1 MVMLSSLKW
10 FPQYK
15 SFSKLYTYLSLMV
28 LATSGICSF
37 VFSPQVS
44 SSHLC
49 PPLPSSPSAPSAPAS
64 TSSDSSTSYAPSPPP
79 FPSFPTLT
87 RYWPST
93 WICYQIL
100 SINCQLTHLPFFVL
114 ARKNLL
120 QSIEF
125 RITRK
130 RRPFSMT
137 GLIRDTVLCVL
148 WLWIFFME
156 FNFQRNVLIIS
167 KQQPN
172 SRK

>member
-15 SFSKLYTYLSLMV
+15 SFSKLYTYLSLIV
-28 LATSGICSF
+28 LASSGICSF

-87 RYWPST
+87 RNLPSAL
-93 WICYQIL
+93 ICYQIL
-100 SINCQLTHLPFFVL
+100 SINCQLTHLPFFVR

-120 QSIEF
+120 LSIEF

-148 WLWIFFME
+148 WLWIFLWSSIFKGM
-156 FNFQRNVLIIS
+156 F
-167 KQQPN
+167 
-172 SRK
+172 

>member
-49 PPLPSSPSAPSAPAS
+49 PPLPSAPSSSYSPLTSSASSPSI
-64 TSSDSSTSYAPSPPP
+64 APSPPP

-100 SINCQLTHLPFFVL
+100 SINCQLTHLPFFVR

-120 QSIEF
+120 LSIEF

>member
-49 PPLPSSPSAPSAPAS
+49 PPLPSAPSSSYSPLTSSASSPSI
-64 TSSDSSTSYAPSPPP
+64 APSPPP

-87 RYWPST
+87 RNLPST

-167 KQQPN
+167 KQQRN
-172 SRK
+172 NRK